1 MTGRFYSAHRIRASM
16 VAFAIGKGISAPLS
30 FLLIL
35 LLAAM
40 MSRTEYAS
48 YIATVAV
55 LEIGFVLGTLGIDW
69 VTQTVIA
76 GIRVRGNAAQ
86 LRHAVL
92 LLGVLPTV
100 PYLFLAGALW
110 QFAPQLSSALGG
122 VATVEVLRLYA
133 VVLAIEGPTR
143 MLRDSLMAVL
153 LLQRTAQV
161 SQVLRVLVT
170 FSIVAA
176 MALTGTPIEAL
187 DVARAE
193 ILAASVSLVA
203 AVAAVAWF
211 LWSER
216 PRRRMT
222 DDIGAWVGWGS
233 VKFASHAYGSLLM
246 MLLVGTDMM
255 TALIARYLGADA
267 TAAFGFVVRLVET
280 ARRYLPMDMF
290 WGVLRP
296 AAIGRHADS
305 GRDMR
310 GLMRDVNRMVEAN
323 LLVVGAGLAVALAV
337 GDGLVSI
344 LSKGNVEVPALLL
357 VSLVP
362 VLATHTA
369 RRAVELVAYVC
380 HRSADFVRAS
390 MVSMLAPPAIAVALL
405 TTGLVHAAPLAV
417 LAVDVLFIGVTMAA
431 MSRAGYPVA
440 FNRERWLRLAA
451 AAAAGGLAGAATQ
464 AAVPG
469 AIGTGIA
476 IASGLC
482 VYGLLIMGLRV
493 VNHEDR
499 AWLASILKRRGR
511 GHGRADA

>member
-1 MTGRFYSAHRIRASM
+1 MI
-16 VAFAIGKGISAPLS
+16 AFAVGKGISAPLS

-35 LLAAM
+35 MLAAL
-40 MSRTEYAS
+40 MSRAEYAS

-69 VTQTVIA
+69 VTQTVLS

-92 LLGVLPTV
+92 LLGVLPV
-100 PYLFLAGALW
+100 LPYLFLAGALW
-110 QFAPQLSSALGG
+110 QFAPQLSAALGG
-122 VATVEVLRLYA
+122 VATVEVLRVYA

-170 FSIVAA
+170 FSVVAV

-193 ILAASVSLVA
+193 ILAAAVSLTA

-211 LWSER
+211 LWTER
-216 PRRRMT
+216 PRRRMN
-222 DDIGAWVGWGS
+222 DGISAWVGWGS
-233 VKFASHAYGSLLM
+233 VKFSSHAYVSLLM

-255 TALIARYLGADA
+255 TALIARYLGAEA

-296 AAIGRHADS
+296 ASIGRYEDS
-305 GRDMR
+305 GREMQT
-310 GLMRDVNRMVEAN
+310 LMRDVNRMVEAN
-323 LLVVGAGLAVALAV
+323 LLVVGAGLAMALAA
-337 GDGLVSI
+337 GDGVVTL

-357 VSLVP
+357 VALLP
-362 VLATHTA
+362 ILATHTV

-390 MVSMLAPPAIAVALL
+390 MVSLIAPPAIAIALM

-417 LAVDVLFIGVTMAA
+417 LAVDGLFIGVTMAA
-431 MSRAGYPVA
+431 MSHAGFAVT
-440 FNRERWLRLAA
+440 FNLQRWLRLAVA
-451 AAAAGGLAGAATQ
+451 VAAGGAAGAAVQ
-464 AAVPG
+464 AGVPG
-469 AIGTGIA
+469 AIGTGFA
-476 IASGLC
+476 IAASLS
-482 VYGLLIMGLRV
+482 VYGLAIKGLRV
-493 VNHEDR
+493 VNGEDV
-499 AWLASILKRRGR
+499 AWLASVLKRRG
-511 GHGRADA
+511 HSPANA